1 MKETRDKSADLWS
14 GLALAGVGAYIVV
27 QAWHWD
33 YLGPEGPG
41 AGFFPLWYGI
51 AILALSLVLVWG
63 TLRSRDA
70 GGGGVDWRKAGRA
83 LAVWLALAA
92 SVAAFKL
99 LGFALSFALLTFFIV
114 AVMYRR
120 PLRTAAWVAALS
132 AAGFHLLFSVALGI
146 SLPAG
151 VLGF

>member
-1 MKETRDKSADLWS
+1 LWS

-41 AGFFPLWYGI
+41 PGFFPLWYGI
-51 AILALSLVLVWG
+51 AILGLSLALVWG
-63 TLRSRDA
+63 ALRSRDA
-70 GGGGVDWRKAGRA
+70 GRGSVDWRKAGRA

-99 LGFALSFALLTFFIV
+99 LGFAVSFALLTFFIV
-114 AVMYRR
+114 TVMYRR
-120 PLRTAAWVAALS
+120 PARVAATVAVLS
-132 AAGFHLLFSVALGI
+132 AAGFHLLFSVALDI
-146 SLPAG
+146 PLPAG
-151 VLGF
+151 VFGF